1 MARKNAIDKA
11 KAKAGRLIRV
21 WNTERK
27 KFSRENLQYTA
38 LWVEDANGKNE
49 RCWLLT
55 DSEIKRLEYRSERNK
70 EDWTKKGFWEDL
82 MD

>member
-1 MARKNAIDKA
+1 MAKSAIDKA

-27 KFSRENLQYTA
+27 KFSNEARQYTSV
-38 LWVEDANGKNE
+38 WVEDKNGGNE

-55 DSEIKRLEYRSERNK
+55 DKEIERLEYRSKQNK
-70 EDWTKKGFWEDL
+70 EDWTEKSFWTDL
-82 MD
+82 ID